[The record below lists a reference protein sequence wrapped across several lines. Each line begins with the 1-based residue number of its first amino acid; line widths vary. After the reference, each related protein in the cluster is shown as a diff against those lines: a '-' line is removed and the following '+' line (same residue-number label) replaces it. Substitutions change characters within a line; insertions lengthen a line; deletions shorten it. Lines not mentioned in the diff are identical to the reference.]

1 MASGRVGSAISSDRV
16 RPARARCRGTV
27 CYDPPAGRRRGVR
40 FLGFGGLDW
49 PIFGRG
55 PQGLHLRGILTAPA
69 KKTSGSVADLLAD
82 LSLPAVTMAVLA
94 SLAATPARAAPNLPL
109 DDPDWIAL
117 RDAPARGRTPARGG
131 ARVARPPA
139 AGGPPADPF
148 LLPAAQAGPLG
159 APQDGAREGAPD
171 TFWLRPAERV
181 TLRGFALGEH
191 DRPYSLPVKPR
202 NLAGDV
208 GFSCEYQ
215 EGRPCGG
222 GLGLVGEVDSSAG
235 FGEVLSAT
243 ARVRLDLGN
252 NGYAALAALDRAY
265 VKAQLGVLALEAGR
279 DVIAL
284 GPSFRNGLLWSSH
297 AAPIDQLRA
306 STRPFALPFLDG
318 DVLRVS
324 LLYFIARLRQPLGRD
339 GALIDCTRV
348 QFDLFNRVELGAS
361 RLLMFGG
368 DGAPNVSFSDF
379 VYEHIR
385 ARYPGGV
392 PLGDNRVSAD
402 LAVSVP
408 QLAGAR
414 AYLEISFE
422 DFRRKF
428 LNVLQVDTD
437 YLVGLELRALSV
449 GLLRRLFV
457 EVGTTGRVAEQSPD
471 WVTGF
476 SSAGRPFGTPLGPE
490 GESVYLRAELEVP
503 GVRVAPWGEWL
514 RFKSDTYVPN
524 GDGAGGQRIASVGPS
539 ENPQRP

>member
-1 MASGRVGSAISSDRV
+1 LA
-16 RPARARCRGTV
+16 
-27 CYDPPAGRRRGVR
+27 
-40 FLGFGGLDW
+40 
-49 PIFGRG
+49 
-55 PQGLHLRGILTAPA
+55 ILT
-69 KKTSGSVADLLAD
+69 S
-82 LSLPAVTMAVLA
+82 LA
-94 SLAATPARAAPNLPL
+94 STPARAAPNLPL

-117 RDAPARGRTPARGG
+117 RDARARGLLPGLLGG
-131 ARVARPPA
+131 IHVLGEDQVAQALAA
-139 AGGPPADPF
+139 AGLPADPL

-159 APQDGAREGAPD
+159 APQDGAGEGAPD

-191 DRPYSLPVKPR
+191 DRPYSLAVHPR

-306 STRPFALPFLDG
+306 WTRPFALPFLDG

-379 VYEHIR
+379 VYEHVR
-385 ARYPGGV
+385 AKYPSGM
-392 PLGDNRVSAD
+392 PLGDNRV
-402 LAVSVP
+402 
-408 QLAGAR
+408 
-414 AYLEISFE
+414 
-422 DFRRKF
+422 
-428 LNVLQVDTD
+428 
-437 YLVGLELRALSV
+437 
-449 GLLRRLFV
+449 
-457 EVGTTGRVAEQSPD
+457 
-471 WVTGF
+471 
-476 SSAGRPFGTPLGPE
+476 
-490 GESVYLRAELEVP
+490 
-503 GVRVAPWGEWL
+503 
-514 RFKSDTYVPN
+514 
-524 GDGAGGQRIASVGPS
+524 
-539 ENPQRP
+539 